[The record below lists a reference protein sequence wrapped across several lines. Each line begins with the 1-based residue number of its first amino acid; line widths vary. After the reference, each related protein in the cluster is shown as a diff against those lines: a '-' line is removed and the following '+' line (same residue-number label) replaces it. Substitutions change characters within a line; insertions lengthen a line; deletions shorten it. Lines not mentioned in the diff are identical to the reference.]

1 MEYNHFAFGEA
12 LASSLKDIS
21 HSPQKKRFFTAFG
34 LEDLINLD
42 DNLSSVNGTI
52 LIAVDGQESESE
64 DNGADGLNDKQV
76 YSFIVAKNTITG
88 QPDTINQAAKQ
99 CKLIC
104 KQIRNKLLTDS
115 SLAGYV
121 DRNTQINGIGPIG
134 DNFYGAVL
142 TFILNIPEEYFIDSN
157 YFLS

>member
-1 MEYNHFAFGEA
+1 MEYNHFAYGEA
-12 LASSLKDIS
+12 LASQLKDIS
-21 HSPQKKRFFTAFG
+21 HTPQKKRFFTAFG

-42 DNLSSVNGTI
+42 DNLSSVTGTI

-76 YSFIVAKNTITG
+76 YSFIVARNTITG
-88 QPDTINQAAKQ
+88 QPDTINQAARH

-115 SLAGYV
+115 SLAGYI

-142 TFILNIPEEYFIDSN
+142 TFFLNVSEEFFVDSN
-157 YFLS
+157 YFL